1 MRPYGSIHQI
11 QCIIKR
17 ASRNPTK
24 SDFPASRHTV
34 SLAAHAW
41 RTLRGNSQ
49 RQERHVRTRAAHTNV
64 SATHK
69 THPVGRMVWCAR
81 ARENT
86 RVPVGVALSE
96 DSLLPAHRGQLSPCA
111 VRAASGTLVSL
122 SRRRRCRAGAFP
134 LVVAPSDGRPRQPM
148 LVPDESG
155 DVLWRGFQEWAW
167 LAQTMHPSLSPAHAY
182 PCIGIFLSDDVVWG
196 SSNPDKKGYSSHQ
209 IYRYS

>member
-24 SDFPASRHTV
+24 SDFPASRRTV

-122 SRRRRCRAGAFP
+122 SRRRRCRAGAFL

-167 LAQTMHPSLSPAHAY
+167 LGPPSAFT
-182 PCIGIFLSDDVVWG
+182 FLPG
-196 SSNPDKKGYSSHQ
+196 E
-209 IYRYS
+209 I

>member
-24 SDFPASRHTV
+24 SDFPASR
-34 SLAAHAW
+34 
-41 RTLRGNSQ
+41 RTW
-49 RQERHVRTRAAHTNV
+49 QERHVRTRAAHTNV

-134 LVVAPSDGRPRQPM
+134 LVDDVPSQ
-148 LVPDESG
+148 S
-155 DVLWRGFQEWAW
+155 
-167 LAQTMHPSLSPAHAY
+167 TMHPSLSPAHAY